1 MKEPSMFPSPAARTT
16 AHVLA
21 AVRPAGTMTRGP
33 LYRSGWLT
41 PYTAQTIADDALRAG
56 PGAHLDVA
64 VAPATDDLELD
75 LVREELG
82 WLAGRG
88 IHVRIHRAALG

>member
-1 MKEPSMFPSPAARTT
+1 MSPPRAARTT

-21 AVRPAGTMTRGP
+21 AVLPPGTTIRGP

-41 PYTAQTIADDALRAG
+41 PYTAQTIVDDALRAG
-56 PGAHLDVA
+56 PGAHLDVT
-64 VAPATDDLELD
+64 VAPATDDSELD
-75 LVREELG
+75 LVRAQFG

-88 IHVRIHRAALG
+88 IHVRIHRADLG

>member
-1 MKEPSMFPSPAARTT
+1 MKEPSMFPPPAARTT

-21 AVRPAGTMTRGP
+21 AVLPPGTMIRGP

-56 PGAHLDVA
+56 PGAHLDVT
-64 VAPATDDLELD
+64 VAPATDDVALD
-75 LVREELG
+75 RVREEFG

-88 IHVRIHRAALG
+88 INVRIHRAALG